1 MVTIQDVNGAI
12 VTGQFTNEQLDSIV
26 MAVKYARNQLARST
40 RRSLCVGGQ
49 VRFFS
54 SRQQRD
60 MQGAVLKI
68 GRKNVTVDCG
78 TNGRWR
84 VPATMLEVA

>member
-1 MVTIQDVNGAI
+1 MVTIQDINGAI

-40 RRSLCVGGQ
+40 RRSLCVGGP

-68 GRKNVTVDCG
+68 GHKNVVVDCG
-78 TNGRWR
+78 ANGRWR
-84 VPATMLEVA
+84 VPANMLEAA